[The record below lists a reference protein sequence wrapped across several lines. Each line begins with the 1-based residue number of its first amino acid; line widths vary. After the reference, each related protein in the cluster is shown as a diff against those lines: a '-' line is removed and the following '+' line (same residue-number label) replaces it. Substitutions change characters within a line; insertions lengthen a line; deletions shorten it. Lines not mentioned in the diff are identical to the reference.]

1 MATEKNQACL
11 LYGAGDARFE
21 EIAVPSLEDNPR
33 DVLIR
38 IAYTGVC
45 GSDVHFWAHGGINEM
60 VRPGYPVT
68 LGHEA
73 SGVVASVGSAVTNV
87 KVGDRVAIEPGFPC
101 CHCSFCLAGKYNLCP
116 DMTFAASPGPGDV
129 VHGTLATLFRL
140 PGDFCYKVPDDLGLD
155 EGVIFEPLAVAVH
168 GLRLAK
174 LKPGQDVIVLG
185 AGPVGL
191 LSCAVAREFGAGRII
206 AVDLNEDRLAFA
218 ENELGMST
226 YKFNTAKSVEENAA
240 DLTAEQ
246 HLQEGADV
254 IVEATGVAS
263 CVQTGIELIK
273 RGGSY
278 VQVGLGKK
286 MVEFP
291 LVVMSEKEITVRGCF
306 RYGPGDFA
314 LASNLVSRGKIPLK
328 RFISKVFPFRQAPDA
343 WEAARK
349 GQGVK
354 MLIQVDGSQ
363 T

>member
-1 MATEKNQACL
+1 
-11 LYGAGDARFE
+11 
-21 EIAVPSLEDNPR
+21 
-33 DVLIR
+33 
-38 IAYTGVC
+38 
-45 GSDVHFWAHGGINEM
+45 M

-73 SGVVASVGSAVTNV
+73 SGVVEAIGSAVTNI

-101 CHCSFCLAGKYNLCP
+101 RHCSFCLAGKYNLCP
-116 DMTFAASPGPGDV
+116 EMTFAASPGPGAV
-129 VHGTLATLFRL
+129 VHGTLATFFRL
-140 PGDFCYKVPDDLGLD
+140 PGDLCYKLPDHLGLD

-168 GLRLAK
+168 GIRLSK
-174 LKPGQDVIVLG
+174 LKPGQDVLVLG

-206 AVDLNEDRLAFA
+206 VVDINNDRLKFA
-218 ENELGMST
+218 SAELGMCT
-226 YKFNTAKSVEENAA
+226 YQFDPTISMEKNAA
-240 DLTAEQ
+240 DLVADQSLE
-246 HLQEGADV
+246 EGADV
-254 IVEATGVAS
+254 IIEATGVES
-263 CVQTGIELIK
+263 CVQLGIEIIK

-291 LVVMSEKEITVRGCF
+291 LVVMSEKEIAVRGCF
-306 RYGPGDFA
+306 RYGPGDFT
-314 LASNLVSRGKIPLK
+314 LASTLVGRGTIPLK
-328 RFISKVFPFRQAPDA
+328 SFISKIFPFRQAPNA

-363 T
+363 A